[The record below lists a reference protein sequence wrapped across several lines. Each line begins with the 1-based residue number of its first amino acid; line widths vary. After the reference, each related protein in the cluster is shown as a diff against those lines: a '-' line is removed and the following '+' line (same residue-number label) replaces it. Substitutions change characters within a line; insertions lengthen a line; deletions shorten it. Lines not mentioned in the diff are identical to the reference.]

1 MKRVAGCW
9 LLVAVSLVGC
19 RKESPLRPLSEYE
32 SADLQ
37 ARTYNFQVYPGARF
51 LEKQTELLRRAHF
64 VMQPNAT
71 EAPPMAMYDTEAALD
86 QVAQFYADRYGY
98 KLAANQTNNFSS
110 VQPDAFYTSGD
121 LAKDVQTIK
130 PVLDQL
136 EVQTDLSK
144 ASGEY
149 RAAHISPSENMPR
162 VSLQRPY
169 FDLISGQVVDRTQIL
184 LVRE

>member
-1 MKRVAGCW
+1 
-9 LLVAVSLVGC
+9 
-19 RKESPLRPLSEYE
+19 
-32 SADLQ
+32 
-37 ARTYNFQVYPGARF
+37 
-51 LEKQTELLRRAHF
+51 
-64 VMQPNAT
+64 
-71 EAPPMAMYDTEAALD
+71 MAIYDTEAALD

-98 KLAANQTNNFSS
+98 KLAANETNNFSTLK
-110 VQPDAFYTSGD
+110 PDAYYSSGD
-121 LAKDVQTIK
+121 LGKDVQAIK

-136 EVQTDLSK
+136 NVPTDVSK

-149 RAAHISPSENMPR
+149 RAVHINPSENMPR

>member
-1 MKRVAGCW
+1 M
-9 LLVAVSLVGC
+9 LVVLAAIGC

-37 ARTYNFQVYPGARF
+37 ARTYNFQVYPQARF

-64 VMQPNAT
+64 VMQPKAT
-71 EAPPMAMYDTEAALD
+71 EAPPMAMYDTEAPLD

-98 KLAANQTNNFSS
+98 KLAANQTNDFSS
-110 VQPDAFYTSGD
+110 VKPDAYYASGD

-136 EVQTDLSK
+136 KVQPDLSK
-144 ASGEY
+144 AVGEY
-149 RAAHISPSENMPR
+149 RAVHINPSENMPR

-169 FDLISGQVVDRTQIL
+169 FDLINGQVVDRTQIL